1 MKKKKFYLLLFMLAM
16 LACPWTKV
24 NATNPW
30 EIDFH
35 VTIIDPNDDGE
46 GHRGPI
52 QPPTASLDGYTFTII
67 GAHPDFLVR
76 IVDVE
81 DEDDVIYQTLMP
93 AATSSIILPSTLS
106 GDYQIQ
112 LIWDIW
118 MFYGLITL

>member
-1 MKKKKFYLLLFMLAM
+1 MKKIFLLFFALVAM
-16 LACPWTKV
+16 SVQCCAQNNENGLSWQVK
-24 NATNPW
+24 
-30 EIDFH
+30 IY
-35 VTIIDPNDDGE
+35 DPTQMG
-46 GHRGPI
+46 GHYPRSPI
-52 QPPTASLDGYTFTII
+52 EPPTANLDGYTFTIT
-67 GAHPDFLVR
+67 GAHPDYLVR

-93 AATSSIILPSTLS
+93 AATSIIILPSTLS

>member
-1 MKKKKFYLLLFMLAM
+1 MNTKKSMFKALLVCLCMM
-16 LACPWTKV
+16 CCPAIV
-24 NATNPW
+24 NAQSGNVDLSVGIIRKPSGPGIPRNPI
-30 EIDFH
+30 E
-35 VTIIDPNDDGE
+35 
-46 GHRGPI
+46 
-52 QPPTASLDGYTFTII
+52 PPTASLEGYTFTII